1 VQWFVLCYRQLPMNV
16 YFGASLCSV
25 DVNADG
31 RDDLLVGAPM
41 YAAGSEAP
49 ESGIVLVYL
58 GKDNYVGIF

>member
-1 VQWFVLCYRQLPMNV
+1 MNV